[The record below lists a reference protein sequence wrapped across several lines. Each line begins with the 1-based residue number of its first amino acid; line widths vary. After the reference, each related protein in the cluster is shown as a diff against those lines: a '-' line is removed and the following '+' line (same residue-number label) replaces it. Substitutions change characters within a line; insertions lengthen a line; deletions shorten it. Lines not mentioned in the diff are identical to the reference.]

1 MKSIILLF
9 FILCNNLYHFNEA
22 KIITATPPSTQIRL
36 TCNQTLAPG
45 STLALT
51 DKLDLS
57 GRQPDQPKS
66 ITDSC
71 SIVGPSKNE
80 EAATILVPAN
90 DCVLLAQGEVIISG
104 NIRFVVGHKNR
115 KFDCCDDGEGHGGV
129 LCSYTNLTIK
139 ENAVVVALLHAQ

>member
-1 MKSIILLF
+1 MNNFGMKSIILLF
-9 FILCNNLYHFNEA
+9 FILCNLYHFNEA
-22 KIITATPPSTQIRL
+22 KITAAPSTQIRL

-80 EAATILVPAN
+80 VMFVKAN
-90 DCVLLAQGEVIISG
+90 LKPSIYHTVDFVSNRLINLIQDITKNGLQKNYYDLVIIW
-104 NIRFVVGHKNR
+104 H
-115 KFDCCDDGEGHGGV
+115 V
-129 LCSYTNLTIK
+129 LEHIK
-139 ENAVVVALLHAQ
+139 EDPLILQRLSEI

>member
-1 MKSIILLF
+1 MNNFGMKSIILLF
-9 FILCNNLYHFNEA
+9 FILCNLYHFNEA

-71 SIVGPSKNE
+71 SIVGP
-80 EAATILVPAN
+80 
-90 DCVLLAQGEVIISG
+90 
-104 NIRFVVGHKNR
+104 
-115 KFDCCDDGEGHGGV
+115 
-129 LCSYTNLTIK
+129 
-139 ENAVVVALLHAQ
+139 